1 VLRHGSSIICY
12 SRKKTKNYEG
22 IKKSDLEALSRQS
35 SILKVKPC
43 METRPLT
50 PIQSSIDR
58 FNYGALGRNIKIV
71 FTTHIPHGSAR
82 VLQQL

>member
-1 VLRHGSSIICY
+1 MLFS
-12 SRKKTKNYEG
+12 KKQKIVRES
-22 IKKSDLEALSRQS
+22 KKSDLEALSRQS